1 MSKITKYIGEVRAE
15 LQKATWPWES
25 KEKERGFKRFKE
37 LTDSTIVVLIAMLLL
52 GGYVAFWD
60 IIMLNVMKVLTL

>member
-1 MSKITKYIGEVRAE
+1 MPNLTKYLSEVRAE
-15 LQKATWPWES
+15 LHKATWPWEP

-52 GGYVAFWD
+52 AGYVAFWD
-60 IIMLNVMKVLTL
+60 FIMLYVVKLLVL